1 MAPRKK
7 VAVPNIPETPK
18 APEEKI
24 NPIPTKTVEMVR
36 VRMKGSY
43 SPIHHHDQNRW
54 IMNDVDGV
62 DIVLDNWVRCQ
73 LKAGLIE
80 IVVLGG

>member
-7 VAVPNIPETPK
+7 VAVPNIPEAPK

-24 NPIPTKTVEMVR
+24 NPIPTKTVEMVK
-36 VRMKGSY
+36 VRMKGWH
-43 SPIHHHDQNRW
+43 SPIHHPDQNRW

-62 DIVLDNWVRCQ
+62 DIVLDNWVKCQ